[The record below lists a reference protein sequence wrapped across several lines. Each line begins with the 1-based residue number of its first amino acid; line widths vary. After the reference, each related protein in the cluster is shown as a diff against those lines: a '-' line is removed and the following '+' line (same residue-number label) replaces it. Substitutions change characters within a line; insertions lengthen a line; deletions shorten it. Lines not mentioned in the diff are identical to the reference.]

1 MDMVNT
7 RSTVNDCTTYKTA
20 TAILGGSIP
29 IGKTNEYITR
39 AQAIALGADATKL
52 AKYKSD
58 KELVALSDIVK
69 SGGTL
74 PNQLMFMC
82 EPKNHIYDGNK
93 DLLYDDLIL
102 VQGEVFH
109 LIVDSTVGGFSLV
122 CNRNVTYV
130 HNADSNIFVEIGDK
144 DFQAAY
150 TNIDYNYTFDIIV
163 SIEGQ
168 NYCVINV
175 TLEPIEFMG

>member
-1 MDMVNT
+1 
-7 RSTVNDCTTYKTA
+7 
-20 TAILGGSIP
+20 
-29 IGKTNEYITR
+29 
-39 AQAIALGADATKL
+39 
-52 AKYKSD
+52 
-58 KELVALSDIVK
+58 
-69 SGGTL
+69 
-74 PNQLMFMC
+74 MC

-102 VQGEVFH
+102 VQEEVFH

-144 DFQAAY
+144 DFQASY